1 MRGPVPAGAVPCGK
15 TAYPGLTITENPE
28 TMVQFHDSMISLV
41 GNTPLVRLNSVT
53 AGIQATVLA
62 KVEYF
67 NPGGSVKDRIALRMI
82 EAAEKSGELRPGGT
96 IVEPTSGNTG
106 VGLAIVAQQKGY
118 HCIFVCPD
126 KVSADKINVM
136 RAYGAEVV
144 VCPTAVDPE
153 HPDSYYNVSDRLVR
167 ETPNAWKPD
176 QYSNPNNPASH
187 YHSTG
192 PELWEQTE
200 GKITHFVAGVGT
212 GGTISGTGRY
222 LKDASD
228 GRVKVVGADPEG
240 SVYSGGSGRPYL
252 VEGVGEDFWPT
263 AYDRTVAD
271 EIVAVS
277 DKDSFQMT
285 RRLAKEE
292 GLLVGG
298 SCGMAVVAALRVAE
312 RLGPDDVVVV
322 LLPDSGRGYL
332 SKIFNDEWMADYGF
346 LEEGTGQ
353 ARVSDVLDRKDGG
366 IPHLVHMHP
375 EETVGQAIEVL
386 REYGVSQMPIVK
398 PGAGHP
404 DVMAAEVIGSVVER
418 ELLDALFT
426 KRATLDDPLER
437 HMSAPLPQVGS
448 GEPVGDLMTVLGS
461 ADAAIV
467 LVEGKPTGVV
477 SRQDLLA
484 FLAEEAK

>member
-1 MRGPVPAGAVPCGK
+1 
-15 TAYPGLTITENPE
+15 
-28 TMVQFHDSMISLV
+28 MVQFHDSMISLV

-53 AGIQATVLA
+53 AGLQATVLA

-82 EAAEKSGELRPGGT
+82 EAAEKSGELKPGGT

-106 VGLAIVAQQKGY
+106 VGLAIVAQQRGY
-118 HCIFVCPD
+118 KCIFVCPD
-126 KVSADKINVM
+126 KVSMDKINVL

-144 VCPTAVDPE
+144 VCPTAVDPS

-167 ETPNAWKPD
+167 ETANAWKPD

-187 YHSTG
+187 YASTG
-192 PELWEQTE
+192 PELWDQTE
-200 GKITHFVAGVGT
+200 GRITHFVAGVGT

-222 LKDASD
+222 LKDVSE
-228 GRVKVVGADPEG
+228 GRVRVIGADPEG

-263 AYDRTVAD
+263 AYDRDVAD
-271 EIVAVS
+271 EIIAVS

-298 SCGMAVVAALRVAE
+298 SCGMAVVAALRAAE
-312 RLGPDDVVVV
+312 SLGPDDVVVV

-332 SKIFNDEWMADYGF
+332 TKIFSDEWMASHGF
-346 LEEGTGQ
+346 LDEGDGQ
-353 ARVSDVLDRKDGG
+353 ARIGDVLDRKEGG

-404 DVMAAEVIGSVVER
+404 DVMAAEVVGSVVER

-448 GEPVGDLMTVLGS
+448 GEPVADLMTVLGT

>member
-1 MRGPVPAGAVPCGK
+1 M
-15 TAYPGLTITENPE
+15 
-28 TMVQFHDSMISLV
+28 QFHDSMISLV
-41 GNTPLVRLNSVT
+41 GNTPLLKLNSVT

-82 EAAEKSGELRPGGT
+82 EAAEQSGELEPGGT

-118 HCIFVCPD
+118 KCVFVCPD
-126 KVSADKINVM
+126 KVSTDKINVL

-167 ETPNAWKPD
+167 ETPGAWKPD
-176 QYSNPNNPASH
+176 QYSNPNNPRSH
-187 YHSTG
+187 YETTG
-192 PELWEQTE
+192 PELWEQTA
-200 GKITHFVAGVGT
+200 GKITHFVAGIGT

-222 LKDASD
+222 LKKVSD
-228 GRVKVVGADPEG
+228 GRVRIVGADPEG

-263 AYDRTVAD
+263 AYDRTVTD

-277 DKDSFQMT
+277 DKDSFRMT

-298 SCGMAVVAALRVAE
+298 SCGMAVVAALEVA
-312 RLGPDDVVVV
+312 RGLGPEDVVVV

-332 SKIFNDEWMADYGF
+332 SKIFNDEWMNDYGF
-346 LEEGTGQ
+346 LEQGGD
-353 ARVSDVLDRKDGG
+353 APRVGDVLRHKEGG
-366 IPHLVHMHP
+366 IPGLVHMHP
-375 EETVGQAIEVL
+375 EETVGEAIEVL

-426 KRATLDDPLER
+426 QRASLGDSLEK
-437 HMSAPLPQVGS
+437 HMSSPLPQVGS
-448 GEPVGDLMTVLGS
+448 GEPVADLMAALSGS
-461 ADAAIV
+461 SGADAAIV

-484 FLAEEAK
+484 FLSKDLSGGARQ